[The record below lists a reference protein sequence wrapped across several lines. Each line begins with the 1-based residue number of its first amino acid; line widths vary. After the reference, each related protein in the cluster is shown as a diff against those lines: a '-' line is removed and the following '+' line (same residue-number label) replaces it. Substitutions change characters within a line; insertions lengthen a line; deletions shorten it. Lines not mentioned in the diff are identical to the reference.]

1 MNKGKK
7 TIYNNGSVKVQVTP
21 NVKIVNQSTLWGDKK
36 KDYVF
41 VPATQRG
48 FVFIINPE
56 ASSLLDLVQ
65 GYTLYRPCALSL
77 SFSIDYNVIFETIP
91 MEVAHERR
99 NNTHSASWSIVGMV
113 SDSCDDIPF

>member
-1 MNKGKK
+1 MSKRKK
-7 TIYNNGSVKVQVTP
+7 SIYNTSGVKVQVTP

-48 FVFIINPE
+48 FVFVLNPDSPDFCE
-56 ASSLLDLVQ
+56 LLQ

-77 SFSIDYNVIFETIP
+77 SFSTDYNVTFETIP

-99 NNTHSASWSIVGMV
+99 NNTHSASWSILGMV